1 MRAYLCRNIGKGRL
15 RRRAHAMNTSI
26 SGTRCLRFLIDR
38 AGRCEDMFEHLYDQS
53 TFLKK
58 REIINN
64 FYQYE
69 KATAEKAIP
78 WIFSIVSV
86 VGIQE
91 NRPLIPGHLDLT
103 IRELGV
109 SSASRT

>member
-15 RRRAHAMNTSI
+15 RRQVHAMNTSI
-26 SGTRCLRFLIDR
+26 SGMCCLRFLIDR
-38 AGRCEDMFEHLYDQS
+38 AGRHEDMFERLYNQS
-53 TFLKK
+53 TLKK

-64 FYQYE
+64 YYRYE
-69 KATAEKAIP
+69 KATAEKTVP
-78 WIFSIVSV
+78 WIFSIVGV

-91 NRPLIPGHLDLT
+91 NRPLIPGHLDLA

-109 SSASRT
+109 SSASCT